1 MKEYTKILADY
12 AAGLKY
18 EELPADVVEQAK
30 KIILHTIAVS
40 IASSNMSPTV
50 NAAAV
55 AAARR
60 SGPDATIWG
69 AKGVRVSPSDAV
81 YANGTAADVLD
92 WEDCT
97 WTGHASAG
105 AIPASFAYGEQKHA
119 GGREVI
125 TAIVAAYEVYQRI
138 AMAVQPDFDTYLAQG
153 RGWGL
158 VNWQIFA
165 SAVAAG
171 KMLGLDAAQM
181 AACISL
187 AAYQAPTL
195 MGKDGD
201 GDIYHY
207 AHGIA
212 GRSGAESAEITRQGF
227 EYYADGLEGDTGY
240 WLYVS
245 NKCDWDWMD
254 RELGKTFY
262 INETL
267 LKHWPANVWVQAPLD
282 GLDNICTREKL
293 TLADIAKVRVSPII
307 DIYSAENPLPMGL
320 IQAEYSL
327 PYCFACYLT
336 GKKPSEDW
344 YSL

>member
-138 AMAVQPDFDTYLAQG
+138 AMAVP
-153 RGWGL
+153 
-158 VNWQIFA
+158 
-165 SAVAAG
+165 
-171 KMLGLDAAQM
+171 
-181 AACISL
+181 
-187 AAYQAPTL
+187 APTSTPTSPR
-195 MGKDGD
+195 DG
-201 GDIYHY
+201 
-207 AHGIA
+207 A
-212 GRSGAESAEITRQGF
+212 GG
-227 EYYADGLEGDTGY
+227 
-240 WLYVS
+240 W
-245 NKCDWDWMD
+245 
-254 RELGKTFY
+254 
-262 INETL
+262 
-267 LKHWPANVWVQAPLD
+267 
-282 GLDNICTREKL
+282 
-293 TLADIAKVRVSPII
+293 
-307 DIYSAENPLPMGL
+307 
-320 IQAEYSL
+320 
-327 PYCFACYLT
+327 
-336 GKKPSEDW
+336 
-344 YSL
+344 

>member
-1 MKEYTKILADY
+1 MKEYTRILADY

-240 WLYVS
+240 WL
-245 NKCDWDWMD
+245 
-254 RELGKTFY
+254 
-262 INETL
+262 
-267 LKHWPANVWVQAPLD
+267 
-282 GLDNICTREKL
+282 
-293 TLADIAKVRVSPII
+293 
-307 DIYSAENPLPMGL
+307 
-320 IQAEYSL
+320 
-327 PYCFACYLT
+327 
-336 GKKPSEDW
+336 
-344 YSL
+344 

>member
-18 EELPADVVEQAK
+18 EELPVDVVEQAK

-119 GGREVI
+119 DGREVI

-138 AMAVQPDFDTYLAQG
+138 AMAVQPRLRHLPRPGTGLGAGELADLRVRRRGGQDAGPGRRPDGCLHLAGRLSGAHPHGQG
-153 RGWGL
+153 RRRGHLPLRPRHRGQEWRGERGDHPAGL
-158 VNWQIFA
+158 
-165 SAVAAG
+165 
-171 KMLGLDAAQM
+171 
-181 AACISL
+181 
-187 AAYQAPTL
+187 
-195 MGKDGD
+195 
-201 GDIYHY
+201 
-207 AHGIA
+207 
-212 GRSGAESAEITRQGF
+212 
-227 EYYADGLEGDTGY
+227 
-240 WLYVS
+240 
-245 NKCDWDWMD
+245 
-254 RELGKTFY
+254 
-262 INETL
+262 
-267 LKHWPANVWVQAPLD
+267 
-282 GLDNICTREKL
+282 
-293 TLADIAKVRVSPII
+293 
-307 DIYSAENPLPMGL
+307 
-320 IQAEYSL
+320 
-327 PYCFACYLT
+327 
-336 GKKPSEDW
+336 
-344 YSL
+344 